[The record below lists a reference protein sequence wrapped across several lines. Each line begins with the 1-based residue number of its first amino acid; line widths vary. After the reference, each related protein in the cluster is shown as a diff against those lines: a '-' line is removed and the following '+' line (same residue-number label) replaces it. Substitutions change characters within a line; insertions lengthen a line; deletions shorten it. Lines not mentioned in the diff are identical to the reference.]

1 MINIIEIKNLDAP
14 ELQIYYNLNEAQL
27 FHYFEP
33 KPGIFI
39 AESPK
44 VIERALDA
52 GCVPMSFLME
62 KKHVKTQAKEI
73 LARCEKLQ
81 SQDIKQTD
89 KMEAENGNSSMAAE
103 HDIPVCTAECEI
115 PVYMAEIEVLAKI
128 TGYQLT
134 RGMLCAMYRPTMPS
148 VEQLCKNARRVAI
161 LENVVN
167 PTNIGAIFR
176 SAAALGMD
184 AVLLT
189 SACADPLYRRASR
202 VSMGTVFQIPWTYF
216 DKNASWPD
224 GAMDV
229 LHKLGYKT
237 AAMALRDDSVSIDD
251 AKMMAEEKLAS
262 VLGTE
267 GDGLADHTIADCD
280 YTVKIPM
287 THGVDSLNVAA
298 ASAVAFW
305 QLGMKCEQ

>member
-62 KKHVKTQAKEI
+62 KKHVETQAKEI

-115 PVYMAEIEVLAKI
+115 PVYTAEIEVLAKI

-134 RGMLCAMYRPTMPS
+134 RGMLCAMYRPTLPS

-189 SACADPLYRRASR
+189 PACADPLYRRASR

-216 DKNASWPD
+216 DKNACWPD

-251 AKMMAEEKLAS
+251 EKMMAEEKLAI